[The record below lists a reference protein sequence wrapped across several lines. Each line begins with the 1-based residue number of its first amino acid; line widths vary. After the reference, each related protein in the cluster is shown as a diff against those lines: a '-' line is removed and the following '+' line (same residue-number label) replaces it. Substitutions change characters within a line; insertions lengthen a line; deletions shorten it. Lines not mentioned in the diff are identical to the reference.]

1 MKIIYS
7 NTLLITLVISIYSL
21 MFNSS
26 INAQEDVKT
35 ELVKIEFIGNDYFD
49 TSNLEELIISKE
61 SPWWGSQFF
70 ASFSN
75 LGSPASYFDSL
86 DIEDDLTILKNYYQ
100 THGFFKPIIEADFF
114 IESNGD
120 KEATLSFR
128 IQENESSL
136 IRNYNIKGIEDLPE
150 ELYSD
155 LFNILDIDS
164 TNRFSEKLVEQNSSN
179 IVKFL
184 QDHGYMLIQSSAPT
198 VEIDTSANVVDITSE
213 FSLGNRF
220 RISEVNVEKGG
231 PGKDLV
237 SAKLINDIADISP
250 GVFYSYNDIKL
261 AQVRLYRTNL
271 FSSAVISGS
280 VPDTVGQYVPVNIVT
295 KVGLLNELSPE
306 IILLEEE
313 QTVKFGLG
321 LSYVNKN
328 FLGDARKLTL
338 GVSSAAQDI
347 TEFIQEVNFSTD
359 GDSLSGYIDARVSI
373 EQPFLFGRTINT
385 LFETFYTLEKK
396 KNQWNASIYGAKLNL
411 SFEVP
416 QYIFLTGLSTH
427 FTWQHSRYD
436 FNEDYLEDQFSN
448 SNLSE
453 NSNIDSLITSLSNTP
468 AISTSAILGVNLVS
482 NNTDDLIFPTEGYSV
497 SLLVEDGNSIPYLF
511 SKIGNYNYSQA
522 AYTKLVV
529 TSTAYLPNTKNIFDS
544 FGFKIKIGNINAYHG
559 ELNEIPYN
567 QRFTAGGSNSLR
579 GWGSNDLPITE
590 QIDIPQNPTKD
601 EFENIA
607 RNITPGGFFLFEGS
621 IEAREHLSELIGM
634 AFFVDYGNVW
644 DKYTELKI
652 DEIAIAAGFGF
663 RFYLDIAS
671 IRLDFGFKAYD
682 PQDKRSFF
690 TRITKSPFLKTF
702 KFQFGIGE
710 AF

>member
-7 NTLLITLVISIYSL
+7 NTLLSTLLISIYSL
-21 MFNSS
+21 MFYSS

-49 TSNLEELIISKE
+49 TSDLEELIVSKE

-70 ASFSN
+70 ESFSN

-86 DIEDDLTILKNYYQ
+86 DIEDDLTILKNYYK
-100 THGFFKPIIEADFF
+100 THGFFKPIIEADFL

-120 KEATLSFR
+120 KEATLTFR

-136 IRNYNIKGIEDLPE
+136 IRNYNIKGIEDLSE
-150 ELYSD
+150 DLSSD

-198 VEIDTSANVVDITSE
+198 VDIDTSANVVDVTSD

-237 SAKLINDIADISP
+237 SEELINDIADISP
-250 GVFYSYNDIKL
+250 GVFYSYNAIKL

-271 FSSAVISGS
+271 FTSAVISGS

-295 KVGLLNELSPE
+295 KVGMLNELSPE

-338 GVSSAAQDI
+338 GVSSAAQNI
-347 TEFIQEVNFSTD
+347 SEFIQGVNFSTD

-373 EQPFLFGRTINT
+373 EQPFLFGKTINT

-411 SFEVP
+411 SFELP
-416 QYIFLTGLSTH
+416 QYTFLTGLSTH
-427 FTWQHSRYD
+427 FIWQHSRYD
-436 FNEDYLEDQFSN
+436 FNKDYLEDQFSN

-511 SKIGNYNYSQA
+511 SKIGNYNYNQA

-529 TSTAYLPNTKNIFDS
+529 TSTAYLRSTKNIFDS

-644 DKYTELKI
+644 DKYTDLKI

-671 IRLDFGFKAYD
+671 IRLDFGFKTYD
-682 PQDKRSFF
+682 PEDKRSFF